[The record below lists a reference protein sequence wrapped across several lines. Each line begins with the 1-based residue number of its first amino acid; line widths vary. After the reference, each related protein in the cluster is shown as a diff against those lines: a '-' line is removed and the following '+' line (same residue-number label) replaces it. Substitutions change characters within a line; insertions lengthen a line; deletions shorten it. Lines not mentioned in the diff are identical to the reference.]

1 MTAPRGGRLDTAPD
15 RLDRPFNDPLFDR
28 LFPPLPAG
36 VHWGLERVA
45 AALADLGNPEQ
56 RAPALH
62 IGGTNGKGSVASTCA
77 AVLEGAGRRTGLY
90 TSPHLCSVRERFQV
104 AGRPMEEA
112 RLVALADEIRPT
124 VVEHGLTFFEA
135 ATVLAFHAFAAEG
148 VEVQV
153 IEVGLGGRLDATN
166 VLVPVACAL
175 TNVALDHADFLGDT
189 LGAIA
194 REKAGIIKSG
204 VPVVTAETSPELLAI
219 FREVAESRDAP
230 LTPLDP
236 ATELAEVE
244 VDRDRTAFTLRTNA
258 WGPLRLTTPLVG
270 RHQAANAALAV
281 RLLER
286 LPEPLRPTAR
296 QVVAGVASVRWPGR
310 DQIEVIDGTT
320 FLFDVAHNVAGID
333 SLVTVLDRLQLPE
346 PRVAVV
352 GVLGDKEWRRMIPPL
367 LRRVSEAVLTQP
379 PSAPET
385 RRWDPSE
392 AMSALGMVA
401 DEVAPTSVEVDF
413 DRALARARE
422 AAGQGTVVVTGSCHT
437 VGDALRALGRVP
449 FGMAST

>member
-1 MTAPRGGRLDTAPD
+1 MIASRGESLDTAPD
-15 RLDRPFNDPLFDR
+15 RLDRPFNDPLFER

-36 VHWGLERVA
+36 VHWGLERVV
-45 AALADLGNPEQ
+45 AALAELGNPER

-104 AGRPMEEA
+104 AGRPLGEA
-112 RLVALADEIRPT
+112 RLVELADEIRPT
-124 VVEHGLTFFEA
+124 VVKHGLTFFEA
-135 ATVLAFHAFAAEG
+135 ATVLAFHAFASQG

-153 IEVGLGGRLDATN
+153 VEVGLGGRLDATN
-166 VLVPVACAL
+166 VLDPAACAL

-189 LGAIA
+189 LAAIA
-194 REKAGIIKSG
+194 REKAGIIKGG
-204 VPVVTAETSPELLAI
+204 VPVVTTEISPELLAV
-219 FREVAESRDAP
+219 FREVAAARGAP
-230 LTPLDP
+230 IAVLDP
-236 ATELAEVE
+236 ATELRQVE
-244 VDRDRTAFTLRTNA
+244 VDRDHTAFTLDTDR
-258 WGPLRLTTPLVG
+258 WGALRLTTPLVG

-286 LPEPLRPTAR
+286 LPDDLRPDAE
-296 QVVAGVASVRWPGR
+296 QVVTGVASVRWPGR
-310 DQIEVIDGTT
+310 DQIEMIGDTT
-320 FLFDVAHNVAGID
+320 FIFDVAHNVAGID

-367 LRRVSEAVLTQP
+367 LRRVDRAILTQP
-379 PSAPET
+379 PSAPAA

-392 AMSALGMVA
+392 AMSAVGAVA
-401 DEVAPTSVEVDF
+401 GPVAPTAVEVDF
-413 DRALARARE
+413 NRALARAGE
-422 AAGQGTVVVTGSCHT
+422 AAGKGTVVVTGSCHT
-437 VGDALRALGRVP
+437 VGDALRALHRVP
-449 FGMAST
+449 FGMA